1 MSLGVTQN
9 RVETEA
15 QLLRSF
21 IESGVDGLIVEGTK
35 TALPNPNIEL
45 YNKLQNMGVPCVFFN
60 GFYQELPGSVYVVT
74 DDRGRWL

>member
-45 YNKLQNMGVPCVFFN
+45 YNKLQNMGVPCCVF
-60 GFYQELPGSVYVVT
+60 
-74 DDRGRWL
+74 